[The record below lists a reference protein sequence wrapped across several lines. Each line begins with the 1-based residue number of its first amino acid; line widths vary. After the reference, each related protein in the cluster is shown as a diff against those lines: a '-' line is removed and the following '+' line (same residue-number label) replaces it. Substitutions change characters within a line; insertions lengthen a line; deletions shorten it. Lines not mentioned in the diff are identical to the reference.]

1 MEEYL
6 IPIVTFLC
14 LVGAASASMLIHVRL
29 PSQPVAGDTIAIVRF
44 AVNILLVMTSVV
56 LGLMLNS
63 AKNTFEINNRNLHAL
78 ATGVILLDRVLRTL
92 GPEADEAH
100 RRLVEY
106 TRTALDGV
114 HILEADQQAEA
125 SLDAAGAS
133 LRAIKVSDDRKL
145 ALWNDA
151 TQIYRQV
158 VRDRWIVVD
167 AAGGTIPSPLIIG
180 LIVWLAVIFA
190 GMGFGT
196 PRNAV
201 VTTTFVV
208 TAMLLSSALY
218 LVLEMDRPSSGLIR
232 ISSAPFERALA
243 QMQR

>member
-1 MEEYL
+1 M
-6 IPIVTFLC
+6 
-14 LVGAASASMLIHVRL
+14 
-29 PSQPVAGDTIAIVRF
+29 TIGRSF
-44 AVNILLVMTSVV
+44 A
-56 LGLMLNS
+56 
-63 AKNTFEINNRNLHAL
+63 
-78 ATGVILLDRVLRTL
+78 
-92 GPEADEAH
+92 
-100 RRLVEY
+100 
-106 TRTALDGV
+106 
-114 HILEADQQAEA
+114 
-125 SLDAAGAS
+125 
-133 LRAIKVSDDRKL
+133 
-145 ALWNDA
+145 
-151 TQIYRQV
+151 
-158 VRDRWIVVD
+158 
-167 AAGGTIPSPLIIG
+167 